1 MKSQYPGASPNGG
14 LKMPMFDPA
23 SMASQL
29 SYGSPFLWP
38 HAAPGFSGLPMDFGR
53 QSAGAAGG
61 AGASGS
67 NANDSIFASPMMQR
81 FQEPQGAKGSPMN
94 NSGSGAPKTAR
105 ELAESIYDGTSTNG
119 SLLDDIIRHSLDKKP
134 GEMSHGA
141 LFDQLMKNNNLRTTP
156 ATAGSS
162 SSSATV
168 AGSDDQSAALLAKVG
183 AKRNATS
190 PLNFLPETI
199 KRERASPG
207 ASSTSSTSSSKPP
220 NASFNEH
227 LPHHQLQHHHQQ
239 RHLNTSLDGTSTG
252 TASSASELLAQ
263 GNLAVESILKM
274 REDLTSLSA
283 AHHHKRTPME
293 DQHNGDNNLQQQL
306 QQQQLHHQQQLSHRL
321 VTKLP
326 TAATD
331 DSS

>member
-1 MKSQYPGASPNGG
+1 
-14 LKMPMFDPA
+14 MPMFDPA

-29 SYGSPFLWP
+29 PYGSPFLWP
-38 HAAPGFSGLPMDFGR
+38 HAAAGFSGLPMDFGR

-61 AGASGS
+61 AGTSGS

-81 FQEPQGAKGSPMN
+81 FQEPQGTKGSPIN
-94 NSGSGAPKTAR
+94 NSGSGGPKTAR
-105 ELAESIYDGTSTNG
+105 ELAESIYDGTNTNG

-141 LFDQLMKNNNLRTTP
+141 LFDQLMKNSNLRTTAP
-156 ATAGSS
+156 S

-168 AGSDDQSAALLAKVG
+168 NSDDPSAALLAKVG
-183 AKRNATS
+183 AKRCATS

-220 NASFNEH
+220 TAGFNDH
-227 LPHHQLQHHHQQ
+227 LPHHQLIQQQQQ
-239 RHLNTSLDGTSTG
+239 RHLNTSLDGTGTG
-252 TASSASELLAQ
+252 SSASELLAQ

-293 DQHNGDNNLQQQL
+293 DQHNGGGGGGVDNLQQL
-306 QQQQLHHQQQLSHRL
+306 QQQHHQHQQQLSHRL

>member
-1 MKSQYPGASPNGG
+1 
-14 LKMPMFDPA
+14 
-23 SMASQL
+23 
-29 SYGSPFLWP
+29 
-38 HAAPGFSGLPMDFGR
+38 
-53 QSAGAAGG
+53 
-61 AGASGS
+61 
-67 NANDSIFASPMMQR
+67 
-81 FQEPQGAKGSPMN
+81 MN
-94 NSGSGAPKTAR
+94 NSGPSGPKTAR

-162 SSSATV
+162 SSAI
-168 AGSDDQSAALLAKVG
+168 AGSDDPSAAHLAKVG
-183 AKRNATS
+183 AKRGATS
-190 PLNFLPETI
+190 PLNFLPEII
-199 KRERASPG
+199 KRERASP
-207 ASSTSSTSSSKPP
+207 
-220 NASFNEH
+220 
-227 LPHHQLQHHHQQ
+227 
-239 RHLNTSLDGTSTG
+239 
-252 TASSASELLAQ
+252 ASSASELLAQ

-306 QQQQLHHQQQLSHRL
+306 QQQQQLHHHQQQLSHRL

>member
-1 MKSQYPGASPNGG
+1 
-14 LKMPMFDPA
+14 
-23 SMASQL
+23 
-29 SYGSPFLWP
+29 
-38 HAAPGFSGLPMDFGR
+38 
-53 QSAGAAGG
+53 
-61 AGASGS
+61 
-67 NANDSIFASPMMQR
+67 
-81 FQEPQGAKGSPMN
+81 MN
-94 NSGSGAPKTAR
+94 NSGSGGPKTAR

-141 LFDQLMKNNNLRTTP
+141 LFDQLMKNNNLRTPP

-162 SSSATV
+162 SSVT
-168 AGSDDQSAALLAKVG
+168 AGSDDPSAALLAKVG
-183 AKRNATS
+183 AKRSATS

-220 NASFNEH
+220 NASFNDH
-227 LPHHQLQHHHQQ
+227 LPHHQLQLQQQQQQHQHQQ
-239 RHLNTSLDGTSTG
+239 RHLNTSLDGTG
-252 TASSASELLAQ
+252 AASSASELLAQ

-293 DQHNGDNNLQQQL
+293 DQHNGDQNLQQQL
-306 QQQQLHHQQQLSHRL
+306 QQQQHHHLQQQQQLSHRL